1 MGNGTFGLP
10 VHEVSEPSDRSDE
23 VRMPEEWSDAVRN
36 GTVTWPTPAPGAM
49 RTFAMRQNRP
59 SMLIRIVHGT
69 ALRTSLDAT
78 RDDRPGLDRD
88 RLTRAAT
95 RIPGLETLI
104 VGSRDDALEPGP
116 DVAVL
121 SWLDG
126 ASMVNATGSDDIALL
141 RDRLGLEMTI

>member
-59 SMLIRIVHGT
+59 TMLIRIVHG
-69 ALRTSLDAT
+69 AAVRTSCDAT

-104 VGSRDDALEPGP
+104 VGWRDDAADPGT
-116 DVAVL
+116 DVVVL
-121 SWLDG
+121 SWLG
-126 ASMVNATGSDDIALL
+126 GPLMANPPGWG
-141 RDRLGLEMTI
+141 RPGRP